1 MASTRRPTYRPAR
14 PAARDSGAGPDAG
27 AARGSGAGSGSDG
40 RNPEVITAS
49 KGVPESAAQ
58 EKHGSTPKDRTPKAK
73 TPKAR
78 TPKDAAPS
86 ATTRTARGQ
95 DKPAKAPWARLK
107 RQEAKNPGTTA
118 TGAAGAENT
127 GPGKSGPDKSSPDRS
142 SPDNVLAFPEPRG
155 RRIRRNIVVAAC
167 VTAVLVAGLI
177 AAAVYSPVLAVQS
190 VSVTGTKLLKPAQVQ
205 AALKPLLGTPLP
217 QVSGSE
223 VESLLKPLVQIK
235 SVTTQAHPPSVL
247 VVHVQERVPV
257 ALVKRGNDY
266 MLVDVDGVKLGT
278 TADPTS
284 VKLPLIDGGAGTI
297 GKDLFQATA
306 EVLGAL
312 PANVLAKLSNA
323 SAKSVDAVELK
334 LLDGQTVVWGNA
346 GEKELKARVLEALL
360 KMPAD
365 PANPVNTYDVSVPRH
380 PVTR

>member
-1 MASTRRPTYRPAR
+1 MK
-14 PAARDSGAGPDAG
+14 PDAG
-27 AARGSGAGSGSDG
+27 KPA
-40 RNPEVITAS
+40 VITAS
-49 KGVPESAAQ
+49 KTAPEAP
-58 EKHGSTPKDRTPKAK
+58 TPKGK
-73 TPKAR
+73 
-78 TPKDAAPS
+78 
-86 ATTRTARGQ
+86 GQ
-95 DKPAKAPWARLK
+95 DKNQNKAARGKAQDRLARGK
-107 RQEAKNPGTTA
+107 ALQ
-118 TGAAGAENT
+118 GAPKGQALQ
-127 GPGKSGPDKSSPDRS
+127 GKAQDKPDSA

-155 RRIRRNIVVAAC
+155 RRIRRNIIVAAC
-167 VTAVLVAGLI
+167 VTAAIVAGI
-177 AAAVYSPVLAVQS
+177 IITAVYSPVLAVQS

-217 QVSGSE
+217 QVSDSQID
-223 VESLLKPLVQIK
+223 SLLKPLVQIK
-235 SVTTQAHPPSVL
+235 SVRTQARPPSVL
-247 VVHVQERVPV
+247 VVQVQERVPV
-257 ALVKRGNDY
+257 ALVKRGQEY

-278 TADPTS
+278 TADPAS
-284 VKLPLIDGGAGTI
+284 VKLPVIDGGAGTI

-334 LLDGQTVVWGNA
+334 LLDGQTVIWGNA

-360 KMPAD
+360 KVPAD

>member
-1 MASTRRPTYRPAR
+1 
-14 PAARDSGAGPDAG
+14 
-27 AARGSGAGSGSDG
+27 
-40 RNPEVITAS
+40 VITAS

-58 EKHGSTPKDRTPKAK
+58 EKHGSTPKDRTPK
-73 TPKAR
+73 
-78 TPKDAAPS
+78 DAAPR

-107 RQEAKNPGTTA
+107 RQEAKKPGTAA
-118 TGAAGAENT
+118 TGAAGAENTGPGST

-167 VTAVLVAGLI
+167 VTAALVAGLI
-177 AAAVYSPVLAVQS
+177 AAAIYSPVLAVQS

-223 VESLLKPLVQIK
+223 VDSLLKPLVQIK

-284 VKLPLIDGGAGTI
+284 VKLPLIDGGAGNI